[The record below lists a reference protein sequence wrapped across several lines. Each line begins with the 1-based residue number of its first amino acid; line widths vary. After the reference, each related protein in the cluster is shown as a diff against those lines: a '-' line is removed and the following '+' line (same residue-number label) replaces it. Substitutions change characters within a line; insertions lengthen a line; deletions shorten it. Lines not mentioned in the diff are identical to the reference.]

1 MTPGAI
7 RPHHALLFFQRE
19 RAFLCFL
26 SMATFPTLHLNGTGK
41 TTLRDEYA
49 AAYDA
54 IDKAIDALAAA
65 TLNGRDYYPQ
75 AEGAYYQARS
85 ERDAALDQL
94 RKAHQYAGEMLAGI
108 CDQM

>member
-1 MTPGAI
+1 MGAFAAYI
-7 RPHHALLFFQRE
+7 GFTRRE
-19 RAFLCFL
+19 PSFAF
-26 SMATFPTLHLNGTGK
+26 SIMATFPTLHLNGTGK

-54 IDKAIDALAAA
+54 IEKAIEALAAA

-75 AEGAYYQARS
+75 AEGAYHQARS
-85 ERDAALDQL
+85 ERDAAFLQL
-94 RKAHQYAGEMLAGI
+94 HQAHQYAGEMLAGI

>member
-1 MTPGAI
+1 MTV
-7 RPHHALLFFQRE
+7 
-19 RAFLCFL
+19 
-26 SMATFPTLHLNGTGK
+26 TVPTLHLNGTGK

-54 IDKAIDALAAA
+54 IDKAINALASA

-75 AEGAYYQARS
+75 PEGAYHQARS
-85 ERDAALDQL
+85 ERDAAIDQL
-94 RKAHQYAGEMLAGI
+94 RQAHQYVGEMLAGI

>member
-1 MTPGAI
+1 
-7 RPHHALLFFQRE
+7 
-19 RAFLCFL
+19 
-26 SMATFPTLHLNGTGK
+26 MATFPTLHLNGTGK

-49 AAYDA
+49 NAYAA

-75 AEGAYYQARS
+75 AEGAYYQARR

-94 RKAHQYAGEMLAGI
+94 RQAHQYVGEMLMGI

>member
-1 MTPGAI
+1 
-7 RPHHALLFFQRE
+7 
-19 RAFLCFL
+19 
-26 SMATFPTLHLNGTGK
+26 MATFPTLHLNGTGK
-41 TTLRDEYA
+41 NDLRDEYA

-54 IDKAIDALAAA
+54 IGKAVEALAAT

-85 ERDAALDQL
+85 ERVLALDQL
-94 RKAHQYAGEMLAGI
+94 RQAHRYAGEMLMGI

>member
-1 MTPGAI
+1 MTTI
-7 RPHHALLFFQRE
+7 
-19 RAFLCFL
+19 
-26 SMATFPTLHLNGTGK
+26 PTLHLNGTGR

-54 IDKAIDALAAA
+54 MEKARNAFAST

-75 AEGAYYQARS
+75 GSDAYYQARR
-85 ERDAALDQL
+85 ERDAAMESLD
-94 RKAHQYAGEMLAGI
+94 AAITYVGEMLMGI